1 MMPMILLVLTYC
13 RTDKIQD
20 KSLTLSEYRE
30 LGVPDFQKEWSAE
43 NYSDAFYVL
52 SRIKWDKFYGLPMK
66 GSEKSGPLYSRLT
79 NLNNLT
85 FLKSESISI
94 HDKAKLML
102 DYIQVGEDLIDL
114 YRNPLS
120 EQQYYQVELIGVYL
134 FRLGIHEKMLDLAEV
149 IKNTEDDRLKAAL
162 PSVQMVYFSGLKNIL
177 DIHSKSS
184 QFQQEDIEVMADSI
198 SASILRYAE
207 ILDKSIISDII
218 QALKMTESYSS
229 SATIKNKYK
238 TCIQRIE

>member
-1 MMPMILLVLTYC
+1 MPMILLVLTYC

-66 GSEKSGPLYSRLT
+66 GSEKSGLLYSRLT
-79 NLNNLT
+79 NINNLA
-85 FLKSESISI
+85 FLKSDSISI
-94 HDKAKLML
+94 HDRAKLML

-134 FRLGIHEKMLDLAEV
+134 FRLSIHEKMLDLAEV
-149 IKNTEDDRLKAAL
+149 IKNTEDERLKAAL
-162 PSVQMVYFSGLKNIL
+162 PSVQMVYFIGISKVL
-177 DIHSKSS
+177 DLHGTSS
-184 QFQQEDIEVMADSI
+184 QFQKEDLEKMADSV
-198 SASILRYAE
+198 SASILKYAE

-218 QALKMTESYSS
+218 QSLKNAVSSSS
-229 SATIKNKYK
+229 SASIKNKYIK
-238 TCIQRIE
+238 CIQLLE